1 MSNTI
6 PLKEKL
12 DFQQYQL
19 VINALSNIGIE
30 IDVPH
35 SVEDYAA
42 SLQEKEVKE
51 TPLKENEQLF
61 KIELPLAEPLFLT
74 DKKGGEMIVIT
85 KDTYNKLLIRIEELE
100 TINRGLKERYMEKPA
115 APVAPVTPAP
125 APAAPTTPV
134 APAMAFTTTE
144 VTHTPEPQSAITTHS
159 PMAFTTTP
167 VIAPPVAPEP
177 IAPPVAP
184 EPIAAPITH
193 SPAISQSTT
202 TSVESTHTF
211 STVDPLSSTNPLV
224 PQTITTT
231 SEEATYHKEE
241 PTPTYQTPISSTLH
255 QNASNISNE
264 EALERARRIIEKYK
278 K

>member
-19 VINALSNIGIE
+19 VINALAKIGIE
-30 IDVPH
+30 IDIPTNV
-35 SVEDYAA
+35 DAYAA
-42 SLQEKEVKE
+42 SLKEKELKE

-100 TINRGLKERYMEKPA
+100 TLNRTLKEKLVERSVASA
-115 APVAPVTPAP
+115 APVAP
-125 APAAPTTPV
+125 APTQAPTPP
-134 APAMAFTTTE
+134 PAMAFTSTP
-144 VTHTPEPQSAITTHS
+144 VAHIPEPQATPVTQS
-159 PMAFTTTP
+159 PMAFTSTP
-167 VIAPPVAPEP
+167 VATPPPVA
-177 IAPPVAP
+177 
-184 EPIAAPITH
+184 T
-193 SPAISQSTT
+193 SPK
-202 TSVESTHTF
+202 ESTHTF
-211 STVDPLSSTNPLV
+211 STTEPLATSPLV
-224 PQTITTT
+224 PHTITKTT
-231 SEEATYHKEE
+231 EEPTYHKE
-241 PTPTYQTPISSTLH
+241 PTPTYQTPMSTSLH
-255 QNASNISNE
+255 QDAANISNE